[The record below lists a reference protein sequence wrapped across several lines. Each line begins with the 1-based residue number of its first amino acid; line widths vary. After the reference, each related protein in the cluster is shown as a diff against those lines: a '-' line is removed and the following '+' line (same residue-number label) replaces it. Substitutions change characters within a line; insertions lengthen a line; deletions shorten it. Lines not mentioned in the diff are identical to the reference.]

1 MVNYLLKKSYQLK
14 DLKEIKFKDLWGDHG
29 VFTTMWI
36 FDSPPKILFFKDH
49 ISNLIKSTK
58 AYSISKSS
66 LRSDI
71 LRLIKEN
78 LDNKIKYN
86 HLLRV
91 ALNKNTLSISLRKR
105 VKPKLNFNLKLV
117 NLKRQKPEFKNL
129 KYKEILKHL
138 SKLDNSK
145 SDIGLCHN
153 KKILETGTSNILFV
167 KDRKIFSPIN
177 KFYKGITYK
186 FFKSKIKKI
195 IKKDILINSLNEF
208 DEIILI
214 GSGKG
219 IASVKT
225 INQINWKRKEFKIY
239 NQLLKHYNSAINNCQ
254 NINKLCEILIILVC
268 FAIQKQVV

>member
-14 DLKEIKFKDLWGDHG
+14 DLKEIEFKDLWGDNG

-36 FDSPPKILFFKDH
+36 FGSPPKILFFKDH
-49 ISNLIKSTK
+49 INNLIKSTK
-58 AYSISKSS
+58 AYSIIKSS
-66 LRSDI
+66 IKSDI
-71 LRLIKEN
+71 LRLIEEN

-105 VKPKLNFNLKLV
+105 IKPKLNFNLKLV

-145 SDIGLCHN
+145 SDIGLCSN
-153 KKILETGTSNILFV
+153 KKIFETGTSNILFV
-167 KDRKIFSPIN
+167 KDKKIFSPIN
-177 KFYKGITYK
+177 KFYKGITFK

-195 IKKDILINSLNEF
+195 IKKDILIDSLNEF

-239 NQLLKHYNSAINNCQ
+239 NQLLKHYNSAINNCP
-254 NINKLCEILIILVC
+254 KY
-268 FAIQKQVV
+268 K

>member
-1 MVNYLLKKSYQLK
+1 MAIYLLKKSYQLK

-36 FDSPPKILFFKDH
+36 YDSPPKILFFKDH
-49 ISNLIKSTK
+49 INNLIKSTK

-105 VKPKLNFNLKLV
+105 IKPKLNFNLKLV

-167 KDRKIFSPIN
+167 KDRKIFSPVN

-225 INQINWKRKEFKIY
+225 INQIGWKRRNLKQFKILS
-239 NQLLKHYNSAINNCQ
+239 NHYNLIK
-254 NINKLCEILIILVC
+254 NKCKPYK
-268 FAIQKQVV
+268 FY

>member
-1 MVNYLLKKSYQLK
+1 MATYLLKKSYQLK
-14 DLKEIKFKDLWGDHG
+14 NLKEIEFKDLWGDRG

-36 FDSPPKILFFKDH
+36 FGSPPKILFFKDH
-49 ISNLIKSTK
+49 INNLIKSTK

-66 LRSDI
+66 LRSEI
-71 LRLIKEN
+71 LRLIREN

-105 VKPKLNFNLKLV
+105 NKPKLNFNLKLV

-138 SKLDNSK
+138 SKLDNSR

-167 KDRKIFSPIN
+167 KDKKIFSPIN

-239 NQLLKHYNSAINNCQ
+239 NQLLKHYNSAINNFP
-254 NINKLCEILIILVC
+254 KY
-268 FAIQKQVV
+268 K